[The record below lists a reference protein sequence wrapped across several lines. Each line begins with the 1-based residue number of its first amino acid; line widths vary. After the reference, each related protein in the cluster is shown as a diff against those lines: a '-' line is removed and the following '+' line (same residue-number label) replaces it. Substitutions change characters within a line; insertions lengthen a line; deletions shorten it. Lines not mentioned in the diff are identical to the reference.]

1 MTENV
6 TNRDAARAA
15 ITRGTVSLGVA
26 GSLGP
31 EAIARLAPAV
41 EQAGF
46 DTLWV
51 NDTPDGD
58 ALVALAAAASATE
71 RLRLATG
78 VVPVD
83 RRPADRI
90 AAEVASLALPLDRLT
105 LGIGSGAARE
115 GALARVR
122 DAVDVLHAAGAPRV
136 VVGALGPRMRR
147 LGAETGEGVLLNWVP
162 PVEARQ
168 QADALHALAPAAHV
182 AVYVRTAIVSAAR
195 ARLDAETAR
204 YASFPNYAA
213 NFARMGV
220 DAAETT
226 IRDVTELG
234 DALDSYT
241 AAADEVVLRAIVPED
256 TVEAYIDFAW
266 RTAPSP
272 S

>member
-1 MTENV
+1 MS
-6 TNRDAARAA
+6 
-15 ITRGTVSLGVA
+15 RGTVSLGLA

-31 EAIARLAPAV
+31 EAIAGIAPAV
-41 EQAGF
+41 ESAGF
-46 DTLWV
+46 HTLWV

-58 ALVALAAAASATE
+58 ALAALAAASRVTE
-71 RLRLATG
+71 RLHLATG

-83 RRPADRI
+83 RRPTQEI
-90 AAEVASLALPLDRLT
+90 AADVVSLGLPLDRLT
-105 LGIGSGAARE
+105 LGIGSGASKE

-122 DAVDVLHAAGAPRV
+122 NAIEVLHGEGMPRV
-136 VVGALGPRMRR
+136 LVGALGPKMRR
-147 LGAETGEGVLLNWVP
+147 TGAESAEGVLLNWVP
-162 PVEARQ
+162 PTEAHA
-168 QADALHALAPAAHV
+168 QAGALHVIAPGAHV

-213 NFARMGV
+213 NFERMGV
-220 DAAETT
+220 DAADTT

-234 DALDSYT
+234 DALVAYT

-256 TVEAYIDFAW
+256 TVEAYVDFAR

-272 S
+272 G

>member
-1 MTENV
+1 M
-6 TNRDAARAA
+6 
-15 ITRGTVSLGVA
+15 TRGAVSLGLA

-31 EAIARLAPAV
+31 DAIAEIAPAV
-41 EQAGF
+41 ERAGF
-46 DTLWV
+46 RTLWI

-58 ALVALAAAASATE
+58 ALAALAAAARVTE
-71 RLRLATG
+71 RLQLATG

-83 RRPADRI
+83 RRPAAAI
-90 AAEVASLALPLDRLT
+90 ADDVRSLALPLDRLT
-105 LGIGSGAARE
+105 LGIGSGMAKE

-122 DAVDVLHAAGAPRV
+122 DAIDVLHAAGIPRV
-136 VVGALGPRMRR
+136 LVGALGPRMRR
-147 LGAETGEGVLLNWVP
+147 TGAERAEGVLLNWVP
-162 PVEARQ
+162 PTEVRE
-168 QADALHALAPAAHV
+168 QASALRAIAPGTSV

-195 ARLDAETAR
+195 ERLDAETAR

-220 DAAETT
+220 DAADTT

-234 DALDSYT
+234 DALEAYT
-241 AAADEVVLRAIVPED
+241 AAAEEVVLRAIVPED
-256 TVEAYIDFAW
+256 TVAAYIDFAW